1 MSFEALSPFFPYV
14 AALMGLIFGSFANVV
29 IYRWPQGLSV
39 IKPRSACIQCK
50 KQISAWDNIPVLSWI
65 LLKGQCRNCKAVI
78 SWRYPLVELII
89 GALFFAVSLK
99 FGMTLR
105 SLELFVFVWGLVTAS
120 FIDFD
125 HFLLPDIITLPGLAL
140 GILGSL
146 IVVDRSLMGAVAGAF
161 MGGGFLWAIAALYYL
176 YRKEEGLGG
185 GDIKLLAWIGSVLEW
200 RAIAFV
206 ILFSS
211 LIGSVIGG
219 ALALR
224 KNSQGLKTAI
234 PFGPYLAAGA
244 IVYIFWGEGLV
255 QWYAN
260 FFISFE

>member
-1 MSFEALSPFFPYV
+1 MSVDIFQSLFPYT
-14 AALMGLIFGSFANVV
+14 AALIGLIFGSFSNVV
-29 IYRWPQGLSV
+29 IHRWPLGLSV
-39 IKPRSACIQCK
+39 VTPRSACPNCK
-50 KQISAWDNIPVLSWI
+50 KQISAWDNIPVLSWL
-65 LLKGQCRNCKAVI
+65 LLKGQCRNCKVSI
-78 SWRYPLVELII
+78 SWRYPLVELVV
-89 GALFFAVSLK
+89 GLLFFAIALK
-99 FGMTLR
+99 FGMTFR
-105 SLELFVFVWGLVTAS
+105 AFELFIFVWGLVTAS

-125 HFLLPDIITLPGLAL
+125 HFLLPDIITLSGLGV

-146 IVVDRSLMGAVAGAF
+146 AVADRSFLGSLGGAV

-185 GDIKLLAWIGSVLEW
+185 GDIKLLAWIGAVLEW
-200 RAIAFV
+200 RSIAFV

-211 LIGSVIGG
+211 LIGSIVGG
-219 ALALR
+219 ILAL
-224 KNSQGLKTAI
+224 KKDSQGLKTAI